1 MKKKTKN
8 RKFSKK
14 ESLDFF
20 LLEKKRFAHGMRMCN
35 IEPGPIFYLRLCMC
49 ADIVMNEIKE
59 RKKKMT
65 QKKEIFSLGK
75 ILTHSCGIY
84 ILCLTIQICTG
95 CLINYSTRTQLRF
108 PC

>member
-1 MKKKTKN
+1 
-8 RKFSKK
+8 
-14 ESLDFF
+14 
-20 LLEKKRFAHGMRMCN
+20 MRMCN

-75 ILTHSCGIY
+75 ILTRSCGIY
-84 ILCLTIQICTG
+84 I
-95 CLINYSTRTQLRF
+95 YYA
-108 PC
+108 